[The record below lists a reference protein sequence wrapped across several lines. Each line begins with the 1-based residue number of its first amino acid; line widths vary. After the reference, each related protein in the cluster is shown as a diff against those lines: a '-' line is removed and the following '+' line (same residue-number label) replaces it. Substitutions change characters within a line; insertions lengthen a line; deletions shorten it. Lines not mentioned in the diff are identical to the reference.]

1 MYVDSEINTGNMKGV
16 LYRKMIKLKMLS
28 HHKGAALGS
37 GGLKTMLITNTVI
50 STIINEWSWNT
61 DSQTEK

>member
-1 MYVDSEINTGNMKGV
+1 
-16 LYRKMIKLKMLS
+16 
-28 HHKGAALGS
+28 
-37 GGLKTMLITNTVI
+37 MLITNTVI

>member
-50 STIINEWSWNT
+50 STIINE
-61 DSQTEK
+61 